1 MREVLTI
8 RDENRRRRQSF
19 TIDFRSVGCT
29 HRECPMHVGVRTSLG
44 ADLADDKEMMGKVI
58 GTDESYRCILA
69 AVLGR

>member
-1 MREVLTI
+1 
-8 RDENRRRRQSF
+8 
-19 TIDFRSVGCT
+19 
-29 HRECPMHVGVRTSLG
+29 MHVGVRTSLG